1 MEEKKFKSLKQK
13 GQNRVYGK
21 DWLFSGQSKGFP
33 NTLDIRY
40 KKDLKLQES
49 SRKKSKEK
57 KGGKSSISGILRATH
72 VMESKGVLVP
82 KTLLRKPKILD

>member
-40 KKDLKLQES
+40 KKDLKLQKS
-49 SRKKSKEK
+49 SRKKR
-57 KGGKSSISGILRATH
+57 GKTST
-72 VMESKGVLVP
+72 P
-82 KTLLRKPKILD
+82 KTLLRRAKMLD